1 MRKLSILL
9 VSLFVVLTSGC
20 ADVVNKEYGP
30 ETFVYTYEEM
40 GCSTSF
46 SNITLGRFASTV
58 YDTEVV
64 LNANCNSKT
73 TIRIEF
79 FDNAL
84 GPGGHYLYFL
94 VNGYNTGY
102 EARFGAYE
110 PAYFTFKADPNYTLT
125 PGTFYGTYRVIAINR
140 ENGRYTYRDYNITA
154 YDNYFKTAAPSLGEF
169 KLAPEFVLEDEN
181 ASITDNKTQEPKKED
196 NATNQAM

>member
-9 VSLFVVLTSGC
+9 VILFVVLTSGC

-84 GPGGHYLYFL
+84 GPGHYLYFL

-110 PAYFTFKADPNYTLT
+110 PAYFTFKADPAYASYS
-125 PGTFYGTYRVIAINR
+125 GTFYGTYRVIAINR

-154 YDNYFKTAAPSLGEF
+154 YDNYGKTPAPSLGKF
-169 KLAPEFVLEDEN
+169 KPAPEFVLEDEN
-181 ASITDNKTQEPKKED
+181 ASNTDNKTQEPKKED

>member
-84 GPGGHYLYFL
+84 GPGHYLYFL

-110 PAYFTFKADPNYTLT
+110 PAYFTFKADPAYASYS
-125 PGTFYGTYRVIAINR
+125 GTFYGSYRVTAINR

-154 YDNYFKTAAPSLGEF
+154 YYNYGKTPAPSLGKVKPE
-169 KLAPEFVLEDEN
+169 PEFVLEDEK
-181 ASITDNKTQEPKKED
+181 ASNTDNKTQEPKKED

>member
-30 ETFVYTYEEM
+30 ETFVSTYEEM
-40 GCSTSF
+40 GCSSSF
-46 SNITLGRFASTV
+46 SSITLGRFPSTN
-58 YDTEVV
+58 YDTEVIV
-64 LNANCNSKT
+64 NANCNSKT

-84 GPGGHYLYFL
+84 GPGHYLYFL
-94 VNGYNTGY
+94 VNGYNLGY
-102 EARFGAYE
+102 ERTFYAYE
-110 PAYFTFKADPNYTLT
+110 PAYFSFKADANYSYVQ
-125 PGTFYGTYRVIAINR
+125 GSFYGTYRVTAINR

-154 YDNYFKTAAPSLGEF
+154 YDNYGKTPAPSLGEF
-169 KLAPEFVLEDEN
+169 KPAPEFVLEDEN